1 MRRLSSIFSALV
13 LLCGVGATQALADT
27 LFTFS
32 GFGDT
37 ATASLPTSP
46 TPSAFVLGTSFT
58 LPNISALVDGDIYSG
73 AVTFYTTAA
82 GGGASGQGAMFSGP
96 QLFTGV
102 TSAPTFLPGS
112 YILSG
117 TADLGDGPEAITG
130 SLTISQTSAVPEP
143 SSMILLGTGALGLV
157 GVVRRKIIAA

>member
-1 MRRLSSIFSALV
+1 MRRIFSFLSALV
-13 LLCGVGATQALADT
+13 FLCGVGATQARADT
-27 LFTFS
+27 LFTFT

-37 ATASLPTSP
+37 ATASLQTSP
-46 TPSAFVLGTSFT
+46 IPSSFVLGTSFT

-73 AVTFYTTAA
+73 AVTFYTASA
-82 GGGASGQGAMFSGP
+82 GGGASGQGAMFGGP
-96 QLFTGV
+96 QLFTGL

-112 YILSG
+112 YTLSG

-130 SLTISQTSAVPEP
+130 SLTISQPSAVPEP

-157 GVVRRKIIAA
+157 GVVRRKVLAA